1 MSYSN
6 EIRILNTGSFKLAAV
21 GKNYIMFTNDKITYF
36 LARQDYESFRLRLQI
51 LEKHYSY
58 IFNEGYPFNLKKK
71 TILAILGIPES
82 FLNQFDLKTINV
94 SNILSNLNIT
104 EIEYDFVNLYT
115 LFIDDQSKAI
125 DKLAS
130 NILIENGIYMPDTR
144 NVDSIDKHI
153 IFIED
158 KIDKDYLSIL
168 NNPNFAYLY
177 FYPDILPSFSTQ
189 FTENVLSIFKKD
201 LNERCSRSL
210 GANEEISY
218 STSKMYNGLVHAI
231 IDKILYKNY
240 INCHT
245 YTSVFNLIDAC
256 ETNLDLLRSGFFFDM
271 YGFDKFYDKTNSGYK
286 LNLNLTKFYLPA
298 NSIKSIKRS
307 YNHVHQIF
315 EKNKF
320 EYIAIFYLKM
330 MGLPYEAFKIARY
343 FDFENGNADEFV
355 SLFDIIDVDYR
366 NKAIETI
373 YINSSGSDDKNETTI
388 KLRYLLNKFDFYIS
402 PTSFSQMPNSST
414 YMMFDFKKIP
424 SFLKPYIEG
433 NYKKFL
439 TDDSFDSLLDSIT
452 VILNENDEI
461 PFDSYQN
468 DNPTNSF
475 VQNHVVNG
483 INTKIRD
490 FFMLVN
496 TGLSFEEA
504 YNSLEISDEI
514 SFFKFFHNIPAKL
527 FTAISEHTFA
537 SNSES
542 SINGFEKLFKYDQK
556 IHVDNSIIYKGL
568 YTFVVE
574 DLKTKTFS
582 IPIEIINAN
591 NVLQTLLFNQKF
603 HYLGFFKEDRLITFF
618 DKSLKNIDFSNS
630 LLPSKSTIS
639 KKKLSLLSKPLS
651 SFYSIDKDLNKYID
665 IILTYAAG
673 FIPLSDT
680 YENILPNGS
689 KNQDQTILKKY
700 FDYFYELLKLEN
712 AFSNFQIDD
721 LSLDYSSLVK
731 VINDKHYSF
740 DIVFRFINLY
750 SCYDDNF
757 DLRFTPFFTNDNS
770 KTGYYYLHGRN
781 FNAVTI
787 NGETFFNIED
797 KEAIDN
803 AYKMIKQKFKNLNS
817 SLFIPFS
824 FYILG
829 LPLIIYPLYRAM
841 LGSKEFKLPSDF
853 LNFTDQ
859 LNFDFPGTNTYMYLD
874 RNTID
879 SYYENIAV
887 TNNLIKHGILILTNM
902 DKPILKYF
910 DPVYLLNVDNNVL
923 NFAFKYQFIALDF
936 ENDEIIDK
944 FMVTNPSISFLAN
957 EFINLSGKNGT
968 KLAENF
974 KNLIILICFNQKNF
988 IFNTLKILFNT
999 FDLLKIKNELD
1010 KLLTKLE
1017 INSKVDYLNEDFIN
1031 FLIRFVIYLLTR
1043 YIASL
1048 NKGGLR
1054 A

>member
-21 GKNYIMFTNDKITYF
+21 GKNYIMFTNDKLTYF
-36 LARQDYESFRLRLQI
+36 LAKQDYESLKLRLQI

-58 IFNEGYPFNLKKK
+58 IFKEDYPFNLKKK
-71 TILAILGIPES
+71 AILDILGIPES
-82 FLNQFDLKTINV
+82 FLNQFDIKTINV

-125 DKLAS
+125 DKLVS
-130 NILIENGIYMPDTR
+130 NILIENGIYMSDTR

-168 NNPNFAYLY
+168 NDPNFAYLY

-201 LNERCSRSL
+201 LNERCKRSL
-210 GANEEISY
+210 DTNEEISY
-218 STSKMYNGLVHAI
+218 NTLKMYNGLVHAI
-231 IDKILYKNY
+231 IDKILYKNH

-245 YTSVFNLIDAC
+245 YTSVFNLYDEC
-256 ETNLDLLRSGFFFDM
+256 ETNLDLLRSGLFFDM
-271 YGFDKFYDKTNSGYK
+271 YGFDKFYDKTASGYK

-307 YNHVHQIF
+307 YNYIHKIF

-355 SLFDIIDVDYR
+355 NLFDIVDVDYR
-366 NKAIETI
+366 NKAIGTT
-373 YINSSGSDDKNETTI
+373 YINYSGSDDKNETTI
-388 KLRYLLNKFDFYIS
+388 KLRHLLNKFDFYIS
-402 PTSFSQMPNSST
+402 PASLSQLPNLST
-414 YMMFDFKKIP
+414 YMMFDFKKVP

-433 NYKKFL
+433 NYKEFL
-439 TDDSFDSLLDSIT
+439 TDDSFDSLWDSIN
-452 VILNENDEI
+452 VLLNENDEI
-461 PFDSYQN
+461 PFDSSQN
-468 DNPTNSF
+468 DSPTNSF

-527 FTAISEHTFA
+527 LAAISKHTFT

-542 SINGFEKLFKYDQK
+542 SIDGFEKLFKYDQK

-574 DLKTKTFS
+574 DLNTKTFS
-582 IPIEIINAN
+582 IPIELINAN
-591 NVLQTLLFNQKF
+591 NVLKVLSSSQKF
-603 HYLGFFKEDRLITFF
+603 NYLGFFKEDRLITFF
-618 DKSLKNIDFSNS
+618 DKSLKNIDLSSS
-630 LLPSKSTIS
+630 LLPSKSTIF
-639 KKKLSLLSKPLS
+639 KKKLNLLSKPLS
-651 SFYSIDKDLNKYID
+651 SFYSIDNDLNKYID

-680 YENILPNGS
+680 YENILPDGS
-689 KNQDQTILKKY
+689 KNRDQIILKKY
-700 FDYFYELLKLEN
+700 FDYFYELLKLED

-721 LSLDYSSLVK
+721 LSFDYSSLIK
-731 VINDKHYSF
+731 VINDKNYSF
-740 DIVFRFINLY
+740 DIVSRFTNLY
-750 SCYDDNF
+750 SNHDDNF
-757 DLRFTPFFTNDNS
+757 DLHFTPFVTNDSS
-770 KTGYYYLHGRN
+770 KGDYYCLHGRN
-781 FNAVTI
+781 FNGVTT

-803 AYKMIKQKFKNLNS
+803 AYKMIKQKFKNINF

-829 LPLIIYPLYRAM
+829 LPLIIYPYYKEM
-841 LGSKEFKLPSDF
+841 LLSKEVKLPSDF

-874 RNTID
+874 NNDID

-887 TNNLIKHGILILTNM
+887 TNNLIKHGILILTNR
-902 DKPILKYF
+902 DKSILKYF
-910 DPVYLLNVDNNVL
+910 DPLYLLNVDNNDL
-923 NFAFKYQFIALDF
+923 NFAFKYQFIALDL
-936 ENDEIIDK
+936 NNIEIIDK
-944 FMVTNPSISFLAN
+944 FIVTNPSCSFLAN
-957 EFINLSGKNGT
+957 EFIDLSGKKDT
-968 KLAENF
+968 KLAENL
-974 KNLIILICFNQKNF
+974 KNLVTLLCFNKKDF
-988 IFNTLKILFNT
+988 ILNTLKILFNN

-1010 KLLTKLE
+1010 KLLTKLK
-1017 INSKVDYLNEDFIN
+1017 INSKADYLNDDFIN

-1043 YIASL
+1043 HIASL
-1048 NKGGLR
+1048 NKEKQHT
-1054 A
+1054 